1 MVGTNGGLSQIVVF
15 LADGLEHCH
24 SGVKRM
30 RRFLIGAGLLVCI
43 WCFPLLARAD
53 SGSVLV
59 GLVEYDSNGPINSF
73 YVTNLTDAGLD
84 PGISTDVNF
93 TNLGF
98 SVTDSMGNPSGPDSP
113 IGDIPSAGNSADVF
127 DSVATDLVSA
137 TVTGS
142 FDVTSV
148 TLSDGTQ
155 VFIAPTFTATILPS
169 CGDALIPDCDLA
181 AIDAEILPPATT
193 PEPGTLLL
201 ISSALPLLGWLRRRS
216 RRP

>member
-1 MVGTNGGLSQIVVF
+1 
-15 LADGLEHCH
+15 
-24 SGVKRM
+24 M
-30 RRFLIGAGLLVCI
+30 RRFLCGAVLLAWI
-43 WCFPLLARAD
+43 ACFPLLARAD

-73 YVTNLTDAGLD
+73 YVTNLTDADVD

-93 TNLGF
+93 TNLAF
-98 SVTDSMGNPSGPDSP
+98 SVTDSMGDSSGPGSP
-113 IGDIPSAGNSADVF
+113 IADIPSMGNSADVF

-137 TVTGS
+137 TITGS
-142 FDVTSV
+142 FDETFV

-155 VFIAPTFTATILPS
+155 VFIAPTFTATVLPS

-181 AIDAEILPPATT
+181 AIDAEIVPTATT

-201 ISSALPLLGWLRRRS
+201 ISSALPLLGWLRRR
-216 RRP
+216 RGRA

>member
-1 MVGTNGGLSQIVVF
+1 
-15 LADGLEHCH
+15 
-24 SGVKRM
+24 M
-30 RRFLIGAGLLVCI
+30 RHLLIGIIVLACI
-43 WCFPLLARAD
+43 SCFPLLVRAD

-93 TNLGF
+93 TNLVF
-98 SVTDSMGNPSGPDSP
+98 SVTDSIGNSSGPASP
-113 IGDIPSAGNSADVF
+113 IADIPSAGNSSDVF

-137 TVTGS
+137 TITGS

-155 VFIAPTFTATILPS
+155 VFIGPTFSATILPS
-169 CGDALIPDCDLA
+169 FGDALTPDVDFA
-181 AIDAEILPPATT
+181 TIDAEIAPTATT

-201 ISSALPLLGWLRRRS
+201 ISSALPLLGWLRHRS
-216 RRP
+216 RRA

>member
-1 MVGTNGGLSQIVVF
+1 
-15 LADGLEHCH
+15 
-24 SGVKRM
+24 M
-30 RRFLIGAGLLVCI
+30 RRLLIGTVLLTCI
-43 WCFPLLARAD
+43 SCFPLLARAD

-59 GLVEYDSNGPINSF
+59 GLVEFDSNGPINSF

-93 TNLGF
+93 TNLAF
-98 SVTDSMGNPSGPDSP
+98 SVTDSTGNSSGPALP
-113 IGDIPSAGNSADVF
+113 IADIPSAGNSADIF

-142 FDVTSV
+142 FDVTFV

-155 VFIAPTFTATILPS
+155 VFITPTFTASILPS
-169 CGDALIPDCDLA
+169 CGAALIPDCDFA
-181 AIDAEILPPATT
+181 AIDAEIVPTAAT

-216 RRP
+216 RSA

>member
-1 MVGTNGGLSQIVVF
+1 
-15 LADGLEHCH
+15 
-24 SGVKRM
+24 M
-30 RRFLIGAGLLVCI
+30 RRLLIGCLLVGLI
-43 WCFPLLARAD
+43 GCFPLMARAD

-59 GLVEYDSNGPINSF
+59 GLIEYDSNGPINSF

-93 TNLGF
+93 TNLAF
-98 SVTDSMGNPSGPDSP
+98 SVTDSMGNSSGPGSP
-113 IGDIPSAGNSADVF
+113 IADIPSAGNSADVF

-137 TVTGS
+137 TVSGS
-142 FDVTSV
+142 FDVTFV

-155 VFIAPTFTATILPS
+155 VFIDPTFTATILPS
-169 CGDALIPDCDLA
+169 FGNALIPDIDFA
-181 AIDAEILPPATT
+181 AIDAEIVPTSTA

-216 RRP
+216 GRA

>member
-1 MVGTNGGLSQIVVF
+1 MKRLPIGIVL
-15 LADGLEHCH
+15 LA
-24 SGVKRM
+24 
-30 RRFLIGAGLLVCI
+30 CI
-43 WCFPLLARAD
+43 SCFPLPVRAD

-93 TNLGF
+93 TNLAS
-98 SVTDSMGNPSGPDSP
+98 SVTDSMGNSSGPGSP
-113 IGDIPSAGNSADVF
+113 IADIPSAGNSSDVF

-137 TVTGS
+137 TLTGS

-155 VFIAPTFTATILPS
+155 VFIGPTFSATIVPS
-169 CGDALIPDCDLA
+169 LGNALTPDVDFA
-181 AIDAEILPPATT
+181 AIDAEIVPTATT
-193 PEPGTLLL
+193 PEPGTFLLT
-201 ISSALPLLGWLRRRS
+201 SAPLPLLGWLRRRS
-216 RRP
+216 RRA

>member
-1 MVGTNGGLSQIVVF
+1 
-15 LADGLEHCH
+15 
-24 SGVKRM
+24 M
-30 RRFLIGAGLLVCI
+30 RRLLIGTVLLACVS
-43 WCFPLLARAD
+43 CFPLLARGD

-93 TNLGF
+93 TNLAF
-98 SVTDSMGNPSGPDSP
+98 SVTDSMGNSSGPGSP
-113 IGDIPSAGNSADVF
+113 IADIPSAGNSADVF
-127 DSVATDLVSA
+127 DTVATDLVSA

-169 CGDALIPDCDLA
+169 CGDALIPDCDLV
-181 AIDAEILPPATT
+181 AIDAEIVPAATT

-201 ISSALPLLGWLRRRS
+201 ISSAFPLLGWLRRRS
-216 RRP
+216 RRA

>member
-1 MVGTNGGLSQIVVF
+1 
-15 LADGLEHCH
+15 
-24 SGVKRM
+24 M
-30 RRFLIGAGLLVCI
+30 RRLLIGTVLLACI
-43 WCFPLLARAD
+43 SCFPLLTRAD

-93 TNLGF
+93 TGLTF
-98 SVTDSMGNPSGPDSP
+98 SVTDATGSSSAPGSP
-113 IGDIPSAGNSADVF
+113 IADIPSAGNSADVF
-127 DSVATDLVSA
+127 DSIATDLVSA

-142 FDVTSV
+142 FDVTFV

-155 VFIAPTFTATILPS
+155 VFIDPTFTASILPS
-169 CGDALIPDCDLA
+169 CGDALVPDCDYA
-181 AIDAEILPPATT
+181 AIEAEIVPSAAT

-216 RRP
+216 RRA